1 MRCVQ
6 CDALNPDSAR
16 FCIGCGAQLTVATQT
31 LSRQPLAN
39 PPPAAPLSTPPAS
52 ISPSIPAAP
61 PSTTA
66 TATPVP
72 MLHQTINVTVQ
83 VPTATPAP
91 PAPNPVFIVTQQ
103 TNNPGCLVR
112 ALYFCV
118 IGLWLGMFWTG
129 IAWLLLV
136 SIIGLPL
143 GIWMLNRIP
152 QIMTLRP
159 VRTQTQV
166 MSIGNV
172 MVAQQGEYAQYPF
185 WLRAVYFVV
194 VGWWLS
200 FLWLL
205 AAWALVGVSFGLG
218 LPLAFWM
225 FDRVPAIVT
234 LARS

>member
-1 MRCVQ
+1 
-6 CDALNPDSAR
+6 
-16 FCIGCGAQLTVATQT
+16 
-31 LSRQPLAN
+31 
-39 PPPAAPLSTPPAS
+39 
-52 ISPSIPAAP
+52 
-61 PSTTA
+61 
-66 TATPVP
+66 

-91 PAPNPVFIVTQQ
+91 PTPNPVLIMTQQ

-185 WLRAVYFVV
+185 LLRAVYFVV